1 MNNNYIKV
9 KIQGKNVN
17 NYLKWLIHNK
27 INIININIIKY
38 YELDLII
45 DYKDNNWLNKYSKT
59 YKVTIIK
66 KYGKLRLFDIINKNK
81 IMISCLI
88 LSIIFLYTLSNTIFS
103 VDIMY
108 NNQEIVDMIKKEL
121 NKYDIKKYR
130 RKKTYA
136 YLSKVKEQIL
146 KDNKDILEWIEIE
159 ENGTKYIIRLVE
171 RKKEEKKEDYLYQ
184 SIVAKKDATI
194 TNILAYSGEK
204 VKTIN
209 EYVKKGDVII
219 SGVLSKPDN
228 THIFTKA
235 KGKVYGEVWYKIDIE
250 YPLYYQEEK
259 LTGKSK
265 PVLSFYFLNKEIPLF
280 PYKKYK
286 QFRKL
291 SNVLTENNILPIRI
305 AKEKLYEVIIKE
317 DIYTEEEAIEKAIQE
332 SKKKIKEKNS
342 NIIDIKTIEIL
353 HKQNMNSKIKLSL
366 FASVIEDITEIVE
379 IHEEKN
385 EETIENN

>member
-38 YELDLII
+38 NELDLII
-45 DYKDNNWLNKYSKT
+45 DYKDYNLLNKYSKT

-265 PVLSFYFLNKEIPLF
+265 TVLSFYFLNKEIPLF

-342 NIIDIKTIEIL
+342 NIMDIKTIEIL
-353 HKQNMNSKIKLSL
+353 HKQSMNSKVKLSL
-366 FASVIEDITEIVE
+366 FASVIEDITEIIE

-385 EETIENN
+385 EEIIKNN

>member
-38 YELDLII
+38 NELDLII
-45 DYKDNNWLNKYSKT
+45 DYKDYNLLNKYSKT

-265 PVLSFYFLNKEIPLF
+265 TVLSFYFLNKEIPLF

-342 NIIDIKTIEIL
+342 NIMDIKTIEIL
-353 HKQNMNSKIKLSL
+353 HKQSMNSKVKLSL
-366 FASVIEDITEIVE
+366 FASVIEDITEIIE

-385 EETIENN
+385 EEIIENN

>member
-38 YELDLII
+38 NELDLII
-45 DYKDNNWLNKYSKT
+45 DYKDYNLLNKYSKT

-235 KGKVYGEVWYKIDIE
+235 KGTVYGEVWYKIDIE

-265 PVLSFYFLNKEIPLF
+265 TVLSFYFLNKEIPLF

-342 NIIDIKTIEIL
+342 NIMDIKTIEIL
-353 HKQNMNSKIKLSL
+353 HKQSMNSKVKLSL
-366 FASVIEDITEIVE
+366 FASVIEDITEIIE

-385 EETIENN
+385 EEIIENN